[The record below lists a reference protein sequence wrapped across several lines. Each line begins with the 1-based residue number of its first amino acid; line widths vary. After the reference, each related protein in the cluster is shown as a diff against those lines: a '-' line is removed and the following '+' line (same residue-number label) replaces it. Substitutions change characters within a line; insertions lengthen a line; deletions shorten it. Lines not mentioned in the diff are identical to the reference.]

1 MIIIGLTGQTGAGK
15 STVAGIL
22 KEYGAVHI
30 DADKIAKAVILTSE
44 TVLTALKNEFGK
56 DIMKDGI
63 LDRKTLAKRAFS
75 SVQKTVRLNEIT
87 HPAVNEAI
95 KKILMSLEKSGAKA
109 AVIDAIALFESGENG
124 LCDYTVAVVAP
135 KEERARRIIER
146 DNLTE
151 EQAKERINA
160 QKDESFYT
168 EKCDFTV
175 QNFGEYDIRE
185 QLKDLTAK
193 LS

>member
-1 MIIIGLTGQTGAGK
+1 
-15 STVAGIL
+15 
-22 KEYGAVHI
+22 
-30 DADKIAKAVILTSE
+30 
-44 TVLTALKNEFGK
+44 
-56 DIMKDGI
+56 
-63 LDRKTLAKRAFS
+63 
-75 SVQKTVRLNEIT
+75 
-87 HPAVNEAI
+87 
-95 KKILMSLEKSGAKA
+95 MSLEKSGAKA

>member
-87 HPAVNEAI
+87 HPA
-95 KKILMSLEKSGAKA
+95 
-109 AVIDAIALFESGENG
+109 
-124 LCDYTVAVVAP
+124 
-135 KEERARRIIER
+135 
-146 DNLTE
+146 
-151 EQAKERINA
+151 
-160 QKDESFYT
+160 
-168 EKCDFTV
+168 
-175 QNFGEYDIRE
+175 
-185 QLKDLTAK
+185 
-193 LS
+193 